1 MSTLTRRQPTGTGP
15 WCWQQKLALRLI
27 RDRMNGDSKAVYVLS
42 TYHALTEIASDEAA
56 ETFKTSHPYL
66 AGKAGCSVSQMKLA
80 LEELVGA
87 GLILIETPK
96 LRGPCSF
103 TLLAVP
109 EIDSVS
115 RNGTNDSHITASV
128 SHKANLSAM
137 ATVEESSE
145 ESIEEIL
152 KNEAEEIVEA
162 WNKTELTR
170 CKQLTPE
177 RSSHLIERLKSTFW
191 REHWRTGL
199 EIITATPF
207 CCGQNDRGP

>member
-137 ATVEESSE
+137 ATV
-145 ESIEEIL
+145 
-152 KNEAEEIVEA
+152 
-162 WNKTELTR
+162 
-170 CKQLTPE
+170 
-177 RSSHLIERLKSTFW
+177 
-191 REHWRTGL
+191 
-199 EIITATPF
+199 
-207 CCGQNDRGP
+207 